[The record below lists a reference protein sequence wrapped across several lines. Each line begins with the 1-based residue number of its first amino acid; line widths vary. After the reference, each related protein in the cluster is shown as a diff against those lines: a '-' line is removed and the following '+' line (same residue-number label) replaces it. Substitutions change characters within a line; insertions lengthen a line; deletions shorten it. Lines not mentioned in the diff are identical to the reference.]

1 MNGKQ
6 FQFSAF
12 AAGRKNPI
20 RVHEKQRISLAAY
33 LRGLG
38 GKEWLTLPRA
48 EVISEYF
55 VLGGIIDRFAGEMH
69 GAAVFQK
76 DGVRA
81 RLGAFQSTLVKRSVC
96 AVEQIGIA
104 NEKVRNPCF
113 RRKTPQHGQLAG
125 GFVNMGEIRRAL
137 GTFRPETVQFG
148 ACGTDCFDGVF
159 LADHPRFV
167 SARIDLVHDDAFV
180 FAVDMIRR
188 KIVYILVVVG
198 HKTAVIVVKLSN
210 IIVGRLSADKEENH
224 CGSGEYEK
232 NGSQPFPYGRG
243 LLRDFGGSFSSA
255 CVSSRFGS

>member
-1 MNGKQ
+1 
-6 FQFSAF
+6 
-12 AAGRKNPI
+12 
-20 RVHEKQRISLAAY
+20 
-33 LRGLG
+33 
-38 GKEWLTLPRA
+38 
-48 EVISEYF
+48 
-55 VLGGIIDRFAGEMH
+55 
-69 GAAVFQK
+69 
-76 DGVRA
+76 
-81 RLGAFQSTLVKRSVC
+81 
-96 AVEQIGIA
+96 
-104 NEKVRNPCF
+104 
-113 RRKTPQHGQLAG
+113 
-125 GFVNMGEIRRAL
+125 MGEIRRAL